1 MSDKV
6 SAKRNGETDWDTYQ
20 INVVAGPLAGSTL
33 LVEVIPGDIV
43 EVRMTNWDRLNAKP
57 IYYDHNESVQPAGYS
72 PSAYQG
78 EHLISV
84 GDLLNAGDTITVMV
98 GRSLYAILDVG
109 VVTDVAVIIKRRR
122 VFVPER

>member
-1 MSDKV
+1 MNADV
-6 SAKRNGETDWDTYQ
+6 NAKRNGETDWDTYQ
-20 INVVAGPLAGSTL
+20 VNVVAGALSTL

-98 GRSLYAILDVG
+98 ERSLYAILDVG

-122 VFVPER
+122 TFVPER